1 MASTGRYPL
10 ISVIV
15 PCFNYGAFVAECI
28 YSVLAQTYPNFE
40 LVVVDDG
47 STDNSVEVIEAAI
60 AQGVPGSFVRRV
72 EFIRQA
78 NQGVS
83 AALNAGLAIAAGE
96 YVATFD
102 ADDVMVAGRLA
113 VQVGY
118 LRDRPEVGC
127 LGGQTITID
136 ETGKLLPRKNKK
148 RSVSQYT
155 FDDVLAQALCVGGN
169 IAVYRREAIER
180 VGGYDPSIKIQ
191 DFQMTLKIA
200 AAGYRI
206 DILPD
211 VVTFYRRHGDSL
223 SKNYIA
229 EYRYSLQVIQPF
241 ADHPRYESAKA
252 RLICKALRLAVVHD
266 KRFAWALFRQVPA
279 RQWDRQLL
287 RRLRH
292 FLIKRPRPGP
302 IQRLI

>member
-1 MASTGRYPL
+1 MAQCPL

-28 YSVLAQTYPNFE
+28 HSVLAQTYPNFE

-47 STDNSVEVIEAAI
+47 STDNSVEVIEAAL
-60 AQGVPGSFVRRV
+60 AQGIPGSVVRRV

-102 ADDVMVAGRLA
+102 ADDVMVPGRLA
-113 VQVGY
+113 VQVDY
-118 LRDRPEVGC
+118 LCARPEVGC
-127 LGGQTITID
+127 LGGQAIRID
-136 ETGKLLPRKNKK
+136 ERGVPLPRKNK
-148 RSVSQYT
+148 RRTVCQYT
-155 FDDVLAQALCVGGN
+155 LSDVLAQALCVGGN
-169 IAVYRREAIER
+169 IAVYRREAMER
-180 VGGYDPSIKIQ
+180 VGGYDSSIRIQ

-200 AAGYRI
+200 AAGYRV

-211 VVTFYRRHGDSL
+211 VVTLYRRHGDSL
-223 SKNYIA
+223 SKNYIG

-241 ADHPRYESAKA
+241 ADHPQYESAKA
-252 RLICKALRLAVVHD
+252 RLICKALRLAVLHD
-266 KRFAWALFRQVPA
+266 KRFAWELFRQVPA
-279 RQWDRQLL
+279 RQWDRHLL
-287 RRLRH
+287 KRLRH
-292 FLIKRPRPGP
+292 FLLKRPRPGP
-302 IQRLI
+302 IQYL